1 MGGWVGGCRAQR
13 CEAVAAVLNPGALSH
28 SAPALRIVL
37 TPATAATPSSGAQA
51 RSLHCAGRSFVL
63 IGALP
68 PAGAVSKIGNWGLN
82 WSSGRGQPE
91 SVLRFGGS
99 GNDALVYEF
108 GSTKC
113 PPPGPPPG
121 KDFAGDIKCLNQT
134 WWRNLLGFANAS
146 NARIVFGARQ
156 LWHRFEPYLFF
167 WFNCVS
173 RACLSYTTNDTTPR
187 RAA

>member
-1 MGGWVGGCRAQR
+1 
-13 CEAVAAVLNPGALSH
+13 
-28 SAPALRIVL
+28 
-37 TPATAATPSSGAQA
+37 
-51 RSLHCAGRSFVL
+51 VL

-82 WSSGRGQPE
+82 WSSGRGQPF

-108 GSTKC
+108 GGTKC

-156 LWHRFEPYLFF
+156 LCHRFEPYPILLVY
-167 WFNCVS
+167 CVT
-173 RACLSYTTNDTTPR
+173 RACLSHTTNDTTPR